1 VNAVDWSKLRSRVL
15 VRVKPGAEEER
26 RVKGFAQGLL
36 GRVNGLLQEA
46 GFDASAE
53 LHGSVAHGTWV
64 SGEQD
69 LDIFVV
75 LSPKYG
81 RGDLE
86 KILDVLKAGLDG
98 DYVEAYAEHPYLKAR
113 LDGYDVDFV
122 PCFRVDPAVG
132 IISSTDRTPHHTRFL
147 AGVLDAALKD
157 EVRLLKQWAR
167 GVGIYGAEIRVGG
180 LSGYLCELLVLSHGS
195 FAALMAAASSWR
207 AGTVVQ
213 FGTALDEEEL
223 RGRFQE
229 PLVVVDPVDPSRN
242 VASAVTADTFWT
254 MAAAAR
260 RFTEKPR
267 EEFFWGPAA
276 RPTGDDV
283 LGLLDGST
291 DVAFLVVEESHAEV
305 ADTLW
310 GQIHKSRE
318 ALHGQL
324 EAHDFRVLG
333 STAWSDEETR
343 HVFAFRV
350 ESRELPPVAVRWGPP
365 VGLARD
371 SERFIKAHAASG
383 DTVAG
388 PGIQDGR
395 WMVLARREHTDVTAL
410 LSGLLED
417 GGRGVGVSRNLSIR
431 VLQHHRLLLNSEIGP
446 YLEGGLVDH
455 LYWFLK
461 GRPFWLD

>member
-1 VNAVDWSKLRSRVL
+1 MEWSELRGRVL
-15 VRVKPGAEEER
+15 ARAKPRAEEER

-36 GRVNGLLQEA
+36 DKVNGLLLKA

-69 LDIFVV
+69 MDIFVV
-75 LSPKYG
+75 LSPRYG

-86 KILDVLKAGLDG
+86 KVLDVLKGGLDG
-98 DYVEAYAEHPYLKAR
+98 EYVEAYAEHPYLKAR

-122 PCFRVDPAVG
+122 PCFRVDPSVG
-132 IISSTDRTPHHTRFL
+132 ILSSTDRTPHHTRFL
-147 AGVLDAALKD
+147 AGVLDDALRD

-167 GVGIYGAEIRVGG
+167 GVGVYGAEIRVGG
-180 LSGYLCELLVLSHGS
+180 LSGYLCELLVLGHGS
-195 FAALMAAASSWR
+195 FMALMGAAAGWR
-207 AGTVVQ
+207 AGTVAQ
-213 FGTALDEEEL
+213 FGTDLDEAGL
-223 RGRFQE
+223 RERFQE

-242 VASAVTADTFWT
+242 VASAVTQDTFWT
-254 MAAAAR
+254 LVAAAR
-260 RFTEKPR
+260 RFSEEPR

-276 RPTGDDV
+276 RPTREDV

-291 DVAFLVVEESHAEV
+291 DVAFLVVEESRAEV

-333 STAWSDEETR
+333 STVWSDEKTR

-350 ESRELPPVAVRWGPP
+350 ESVELPPVAVRWGPP

-371 SERFIKAHAASG
+371 SERFIEAHEASG

-388 PGIQDGR
+388 PGVQDGR
-395 WMVLARREHTDVTAL
+395 WMVLAKREHTNVMSL
-410 LSGLLED
+410 LSRLLED

-431 VLQHHRLLLNSEIGP
+431 VLQHHRLLLNREIGP